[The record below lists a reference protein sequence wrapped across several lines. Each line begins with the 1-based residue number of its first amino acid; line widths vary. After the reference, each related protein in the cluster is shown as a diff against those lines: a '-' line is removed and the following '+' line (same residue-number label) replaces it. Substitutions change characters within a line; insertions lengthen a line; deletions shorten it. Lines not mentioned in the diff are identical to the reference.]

1 MVVTIRKKH
10 MITEILQC
18 MAANDCHARGETW
31 FDLIFADES
40 ALVKICQEL
49 CIKVQPKTKENQLI
63 FC

>member
-1 MVVTIRKKH
+1 
-10 MITEILQC
+10 